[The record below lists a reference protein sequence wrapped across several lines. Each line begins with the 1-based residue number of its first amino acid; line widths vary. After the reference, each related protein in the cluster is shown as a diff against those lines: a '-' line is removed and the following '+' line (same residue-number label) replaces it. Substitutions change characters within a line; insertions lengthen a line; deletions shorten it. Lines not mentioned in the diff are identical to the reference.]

1 MLKLYIFW
9 GILALVLIGVGVSVM
24 SARRRN
30 SRQKVNAAAE
40 SAATAVTST
49 TPKASPQEAPFDP
62 NATRI
67 LARGVPTHT
76 SSVLQNR
83 TEATLPTTGIAR
95 LVCVGGTQKGHIFPV
110 TAAGITVGRDP
121 QNAIILDDPRVS
133 AHHAWVGIIDN
144 KAILRDLR
152 SSNGT
157 FLNAQIDSPVSEV
170 VLSPGDTIFFGG
182 HSRDQFRFLAD

>member
-1 MLKLYIFW
+1 M
-9 GILALVLIGVGVSVM
+9 
-24 SARRRN
+24 
-30 SRQKVNAAAE
+30 
-40 SAATAVTST
+40 
-49 TPKASPQEAPFDP
+49 
-62 NATRI
+62 
-67 LARGVPTHT
+67 
-76 SSVLQNR
+76 
-83 TEATLPTTGIAR
+83 
-95 LVCVGGTQKGHIFPV
+95 VCVGGTQKGHIFPV